1 MSEVFNFPMIWGGF
15 AFGLAFGVI
24 MQRSGFCMLA
34 ALSNL
39 ILMHDVRHLHAWF
52 AALAIAIP
60 GTVLLESYFSVDIAS
75 THFRA
80 GQIPLFGSVFG
91 GLVFGLGTVL
101 AGGCASRTLIRSSE
115 GDLGAWITLLFFTG
129 TAIITLFG
137 VLAPLRVWL
146 DERTIIGDSFSLVT
160 LFGLPPIAYALI
172 IFTVLTGMII
182 LTRNRGLDWRLLL
195 AGLGIG
201 VLIVGA
207 WYFTGFLYYDEFDPR
222 PAQSLSISGP
232 AARTGMWL
240 ATSSLSSTGFGVA
253 LIVGALLGGSL
264 SALQKGDLLIKTPQ
278 QSRLPFLM
286 LGGVMMGFGAV
297 CAGGCNIGQGISGM
311 STSAISSLISVLF
324 MFVGMRLGLSLIFK
338 RETFNP

>member
-1 MSEVFNFPMIWGGF
+1 
-15 AFGLAFGVI
+15 
-24 MQRSGFCMLA
+24 
-34 ALSNL
+34 
-39 ILMHDVRHLHAWF
+39 
-52 AALAIAIP
+52 
-60 GTVLLESYFSVDIAS
+60 
-75 THFRA
+75 
-80 GQIPLFGSVFG
+80 
-91 GLVFGLGTVL
+91 
-101 AGGCASRTLIRSSE
+101 
-115 GDLGAWITLLFFTG
+115 
-129 TAIITLFG
+129 
-137 VLAPLRVWL
+137 
-146 DERTIIGDSFSLVT
+146 
-160 LFGLPPIAYALI
+160 
-172 IFTVLTGMII
+172 MII
-182 LTRNRGLDWRLLL
+182 LTRNRGIDWRLLL

-222 PAQSLSISGP
+222 PAQSLSIAGP

-264 SALQKGDLLIKTPQ
+264 SALQKGELLIKTPQ
-278 QSRLPFLM
+278 QSRLPFLI